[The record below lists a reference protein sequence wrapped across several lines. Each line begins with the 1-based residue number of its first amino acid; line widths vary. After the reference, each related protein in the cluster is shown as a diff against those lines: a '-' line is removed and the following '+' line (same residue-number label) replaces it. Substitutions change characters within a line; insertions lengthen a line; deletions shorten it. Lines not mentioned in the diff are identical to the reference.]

1 MNERGQDRD
10 AEDASERQIRF
21 LSACLDLARLSEG
34 ETSPNP
40 MVGAILV
47 KEDRILGQGYHRRA
61 GDPHAEVE
69 ALRSAGAEAR
79 GATLYVN
86 LEPCV
91 HHGRTPPC
99 ADALIEAGV
108 AQVIAC
114 MIDPDPRVNGRGF
127 RKLAAAGIDVAH
139 GMLRERALALNEK
152 FVKFVTTG
160 RPFVTLKAAMTLDGK
175 IAPARG
181 SSKWITSDGAR
192 EEAQRLRYAH
202 DAVLVGVGTLI
213 ADNPQLT
220 ARWASGKPLVRA
232 ILDSRLR
239 TPPDSRAL
247 ANDDGGSTLVY
258 TLSDAPAGARR
269 SLEKRPRVEVIP
281 LPSRDARLDF
291 PGVLEDL
298 GKRRIMSVLV
308 EGGGQILGGAL
319 AAGVADRLALFIAPR
334 ILGRSSLG
342 VFDGLPERDLAA
354 AVPVLEWSCREIGSD
369 ILIEGR
375 LTSRI
380 EEEAPECSPD

>member
-1 MNERGQDRD
+1 MNECGEDPGSQDV
-10 AEDASERQIRF
+10 SERQHRF

-47 KEDRILGQGYHRRA
+47 KGDRILGQGYHRRA

-69 ALRSAGAEAR
+69 ALSSAGVEAR

-108 AQVIAC
+108 ARVIAC

-127 RKLAAAGIDVAH
+127 QKLAAAGIEVCH

-181 SSKWITSDGAR
+181 SSKWITSDAAR

-202 DAVLVGVGTLI
+202 DAVLVGVGTVI

-239 TPPDSRAL
+239 TPSECRAL
-247 ANDDGGSTLVY
+247 GNEDGGCTLVY
-258 TLSDAPAGARR
+258 TLPDAPAAARRALLRRPGVEVVPIPSSGAR
-269 SLEKRPRVEVIP
+269 VEF
-281 LPSRDARLDF
+281 S
-291 PGVLEDL
+291 GVLEDL

-308 EGGGQILGGAL
+308 EGGGQILGSAL
-319 AAGVADRLALFIAPR
+319 AAGEADRLALFIAPR
-334 ILGRSSLG
+334 ILGNSSLG
-342 VFDGLPERDLAA
+342 VFDGLPSRDLAE
-354 AVPVLEWSCREIGSD
+354 AVPVMEWSCREIGSD
-369 ILIEGR
+369 MLIEGR
-375 LTSRI
+375 LASRT
-380 EEEAPECSPD
+380 EEDAPKCSPD